1 MSSSQHVLKHLLSLA
16 AACLVAALAALA
28 LPALAHSARA
38 AAAADP
44 AEPELAQL
52 QAVTAGAGTVT
63 ISPGEDGTVATC
75 QTVAQQVNE
84 GDCTH
89 GYPLGTRV
97 TITALPGASSFLGWS
112 DYTCPNTS
120 RTCTLTMTGERFI
133 TARFS
138 AVELTI
144 QGSAFGDVSVTPAPG
159 GLCVLT
165 PDSFPCTFPYR
176 SGTVVSLR
184 RQRPAP
190 DLSWV
195 GACEGN
201 TAGLLDADVCRIR
214 LQDNELVGAGY
225 DNVGSIPPAIGSSL
239 QVVLAGKTRGRV
251 TGRVV
256 NSNRTLSC
264 GSRCTISGLKR
275 YDTIRL
281 TATRLKGGRFVGWSD
296 GSRLTQ
302 RIIQLSS
309 VNKIKATFKAA
320 SAR

>member
-28 LPALAHSARA
+28 LAALAHSARA

-44 AEPELAQL
+44 PEPELAQL
-52 QAVTAGAGTVT
+52 NAVTAGAGTVT
-63 ISPGEDGTVATC
+63 ISPGDDGAVATC
-75 QTVAQQVNE
+75 QTVAQVVKE

-97 TITALPGASSFLGWS
+97 TITAVPGAGTFLGWS
-112 DYTCPNTS
+112 DYTCPNAS
-120 RTCTLTMTGERFI
+120 RTCTLTMFGERFI

-138 AVELTI
+138 AVELSI
-144 QGSAFGDVSVTPAPG
+144 QGSAFGNVSVTPAPG

-165 PDSFPCTFPYR
+165 PDSLPCTFPFR

-184 RQRPAP
+184 RQHPAP
-190 DLSWV
+190 GLSWF
-195 GACEGN
+195 GACQGN

-214 LQDNELVGAGY
+214 LQDNETVGAGY
-225 DNVGSIPPAIGSSL
+225 DTATAIPTPLGSGL
-239 QVVLAGKTRGRV
+239 QVVLSGKTRGRV
-251 TGRVV
+251 TGQVV

-264 GSRCTISGLKR
+264 GSRCTVSGLTR

-281 TATRLKGGRFVGWSD
+281 TATRRKGGRFVGWSD
-296 GSRLTQ
+296 GSKLTR
-302 RIIQLSS
+302 RIIQLSR